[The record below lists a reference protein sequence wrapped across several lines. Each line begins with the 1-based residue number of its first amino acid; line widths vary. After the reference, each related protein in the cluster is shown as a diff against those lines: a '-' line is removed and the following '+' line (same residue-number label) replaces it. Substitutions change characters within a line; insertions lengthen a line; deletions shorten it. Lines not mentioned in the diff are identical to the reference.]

1 MSDQL
6 NLPEAPT
13 YTWVDEETVT
23 PKSGRPITLRYRLVR
38 TATALAAMRETLEA
52 ARDVAWDTET
62 SGLNPFLGAR
72 ICGHAF
78 ACQTGPAELT
88 LWYVPFRH
96 LLDVGQLDADVVNDA
111 VRAIVTSPGRLGY
124 AHAKFEWLLARADDI
139 VPTREPHDV
148 LVMAQLANEN
158 EPSFALK
165 RLASKYCLTEAR
177 DEEKALD
184 DWMRSDARSLD
195 MRYRAESSHD
205 EIGIDLGREP
215 SYLERFGYSRSPIE
229 LCGRYACRD
238 VFYTLYLWL
247 VHYRNVPRQFASV
260 YSREMAVQRPI
271 HEMEWTGLPVNIEMI
286 SDVRDMT
293 AQQVRKWHGRVREI
307 VGDDKFLPTST
318 ALRKLFYDVLD
329 LEPVKHTKRSKLP
342 AVDRMAR
349 RLLAAAH
356 PEYAQLMGA
365 LDQLADAAK
374 CHSTY
379 AANFVRYYA
388 ADTGRIYPNYNML
401 ERRREGGVPVT
412 GRLSSQNPNA
422 QNIVSSAVH
431 MESCGCSKCT
441 DKPDYVASNPPLVVE
456 PRRYFQVPEGCIR
469 YYIDFGQ
476 IELRVLAWLSQ
487 DENLLRAYQMGL
499 DVHQMTADLLGI
511 DRRVAKQANFG
522 VCYGMTHHGLA
533 ERMPGYFDNPQ
544 ATKLEAQKV
553 IAAFFAR
560 YSDIRKF
567 RDSLAAKMARQNC
580 TFVSPFG
587 RPRRIPDI
595 RSPQRWER
603 DRALR
608 KMMSSIVSGSAADLC
623 KEAMLRTTAILRDR
637 EAGKLVQAIHDEL
650 VFDVYEEKADV
661 LGELLEAMT
670 DWKIFKAGPDG
681 IGAGIPIEASAE
693 KTYTTWADKT
703 ITATARDGVV
713 DYRVSA

>member
-13 YTWVDEETVT
+13 YPWVDEEKIT
-23 PKSGRPITLRYRLVR
+23 PMSGRTITLRYRLVR

-52 ARDVAWDTET
+52 APDVAWDTET

-78 ACQTGPAELT
+78 ACQTGPAQLT
-88 LWYVPFRH
+88 AWYVPFRH
-96 LLDVGQLDADVVNDA
+96 LLDTGQLDADAVNEA
-111 VRAIVTSPGRLGY
+111 VRAIVTSPGRVGY

-158 EPSFALK
+158 EQSFGLK
-165 RLASKYCLTEAR
+165 KLAGKYCLKGAR
-177 DEEKALD
+177 DEEKVLD

-195 MRYRAESSHD
+195 MRYRAETSHD
-205 EIGIDLGREP
+205 EIGIDTGREV
-215 SYLERFGYSRSPIE
+215 SYLERFGYARSPIE
-229 LCGRYACRD
+229 LCGRYACKD

-247 VHYRNVPRQFASV
+247 VHYRDVPRQYASV

-271 HEMEWTGLPVNIEMI
+271 HEMEWTGLPVDIELI

-293 AQQVRKWHGRVREI
+293 AVQVRKWLARVREI
-307 VGDDKFLPTST
+307 LGDENFLPTT
-318 ALRKLFYDVLD
+318 NALRALFYEQLALD
-329 LEPVKHTKRSKLP
+329 PVKHTKRSKLP
-342 AVDRMAR
+342 STDRMAR
-349 RLLAAAH
+349 KLLATAH
-356 PEYAQLMGA
+356 PEYAELMHA
-365 LDQLADAAK
+365 LDQLADASK

-379 AANFVRYYA
+379 AANFVRYYSA
-388 ADTGRIYPNYNML
+388 ESKRIYPNYNML
-401 ERRREGGVPVT
+401 ERRAQGGVPVT

-422 QNIVSSAVH
+422 QNITSSALH
-431 MESCGCSKCT
+431 MEGCGCRECASL
-441 DKPDYVASNPPLVVE
+441 PGYVDTNPPLIVE
-456 PRRYFQVPEGCIR
+456 PRRYFKIPEGFIR

-533 ERMPGYFDNPQ
+533 ERMPGYFDNPE
-544 ATKLEAQKV
+544 AVKLEAQKV

-567 RDSLAAKMARQNC
+567 RDSLAARMARSNC
-580 TFVSPFG
+580 AFVSPFG
-587 RPRRIPDI
+587 RPRRIADI

-603 DRALR
+603 ERALR
-608 KMMSSIVSGSAADLC
+608 QMMSSIVSGSAADLC
-623 KEAMLRTTAILRDR
+623 KEAMLRTTAILREQD
-637 EAGKLVQAIHDEL
+637 AGNLVQAIHDEL
-650 VFDVYEEKADV
+650 VFDVPEAKAAV
-661 LGELLEAMT
+661 LGDLMAAMT
-670 DWKIFKAGPDG
+670 DWPIFKAGPDG
-681 IGAGIPIEASAE
+681 IGAGIPIEATAE
-693 KTYTTWADKT
+693 QTRTTWADKT